1 MEWQDEA
8 IVLAV
13 RRHAENDAIVSALTL
28 EHGRHAGLVHG
39 GAGKRA
45 GPLLQPGN
53 RLSAAWRARLAE
65 QLGHYRVEPMQ
76 LFAGRL
82 VHDPARL
89 LALASACALL
99 EEALPERES
108 HPRLYAG
115 LLRLLETMVQNENKG
130 WPETYVRFEF
140 LLLSDLGFGLDLG
153 TCAVTG
159 TGDDLAFVSPRSG
172 RAVSRGAA
180 GTFASRLLPL
190 PGFLRGTARGATRS
204 RAATRSRRGCRLTGH
219 FLAKHV
225 FAPADR
231 PLPAVRERLA
241 DRLARGVSEN
251 GT

>member
-99 EEALPERES
+99 EDRCQSASRTRGSTPACCACS
-108 HPRLYAG
+108 RLWYKTRTG
-115 LLRLLETMVQNENKG
+115 LA
-130 WPETYVRFEF
+130 ETYVRFEF

-172 RAVSRGAA
+172 RAVSRGRR
-180 GTFASRLLPL
+180 GRSRRGLLPL
-190 PGFLRGTARGATRS
+190 PGFLRGTARE
-204 RAATRSRRGCRLTGH
+204 RRGAERRRDRGGAAAH
-219 FLAKHV
+219 GQFLAKHV
-225 FAPADR
+225 FAR
-231 PLPAVRERLA
+231 PTGRCRRRERLA

>member
-115 LLRLLETMVQNENKG
+115 LLRLLETMVQNENKA
-130 WPETYVRFEF
+130 WPETYVRFEL
-140 LLLSDLGFGLDLG
+140 LLLSDLGFGLDLAS
-153 TCAVTG
+153 CAVTG

-172 RAVSRGAA
+172 RAVSREAA
-180 GTFASRLLPL
+180 GAFAARLLPL
-190 PGFLRGTARGATRS
+190 PGFLRGGEADDDWPPVDEI
-204 RAATRSRRGCRLTGH
+204 AAGLRLTGH

-225 FAPADR
+225 YAAADR
-231 PLPAVRERLA
+231 PVPAARERLA
-241 DRLARGVSEN
+241 DRLARGASEN